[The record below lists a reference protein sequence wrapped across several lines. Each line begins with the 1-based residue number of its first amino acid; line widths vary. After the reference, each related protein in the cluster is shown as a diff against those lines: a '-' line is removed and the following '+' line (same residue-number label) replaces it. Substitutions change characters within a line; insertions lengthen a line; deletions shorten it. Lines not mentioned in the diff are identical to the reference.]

1 MAIPISG
8 IEYRNADNAHAWGD
22 DETDVWIG
30 INTLGQAPNFP
41 RNSTQ
46 LKNFLQSIKPLGWLA
61 EDGIPIETEIDS
73 TDFNALQGSAVI
85 KTKITKV
92 TRSFQIQA
100 LEENARVTKLY
111 WDHDTPRMVAAGE
124 AIVDIP
130 NTISTLNCWAVLQ
143 FVEGEYWKV
152 YVFPSVDVTDRGT
165 LDHTNTALSIYQMT
179 MKIKKAGWL
188 ITNNPAYIEA
198 VPEGEADNFDAANE

>member
-1 MAIPISG
+1 MAIPVSG
-8 IEYRNADNAHAWGD
+8 IDFRDADNAHAWGD
-22 DETDVWIG
+22 EETDVWIG
-30 INTLGQAPNFP
+30 LNKLGEEPDYP

-46 LKNFLQSIKPLGWLA
+46 LAAFLQTIPPLGWLA

-73 TDFNALQGSAVI
+73 SDFNALQGSAVI
-85 KTKITKV
+85 KTKITKL
-92 TRSFQIQA
+92 TRSFQVQA
-100 LEENARVTKLY
+100 LEENARVTSLY
-111 WDHDTPRMVAAGE
+111 WDHDEPRMVAAGE
-124 AIVDIP
+124 AIIDIP

-179 MKIKKAGWL
+179 MKIKKAGWM
-188 ITNNPAYIEA
+188 ITNNPAYIKA
-198 VPEGEADNFDAANE
+198 VPAGKAEDFTAADE